1 MNKLKS
7 IRSKLI
13 GAYVAIVAV
22 LFAIGWTSWET
33 ENQLGSLATEIYDKN
48 YSGMSYTREALT
60 DFIRFEAKHPA
71 ASAAPLDAD
80 TRAEINRLLGYLDS
94 AIERA
99 STTKAREVA
108 TETRAKLLALSETS
122 ENKPTLGEIDDSLSR
137 MVKQFASDAITDRSQ
152 ASELIDYSSYR
163 LLIFIAGGVFLA
175 ALVLFGISRSILPPL
190 RRTTAIAS
198 AIAEGDLDNLIVVT
212 GDDEISRL
220 LRALSHVQTSILEDI
235 KKVSADKL
243 QLTAANSQL
252 HFTLLELKAQERE
265 LQDYKY
271 QLEKMVNDRTYEL
284 AKNNEQLIEEIA
296 RRQQTEQD
304 LVAAKELADAA
315 NRAKSQFL
323 ANMSHEIRTPMNGV
337 IGMVD
342 LLRKTELAPRQKHF
356 AVVIQQSAKALLT
369 IINDILDFSKIEAG
383 ELSLDIGSIDLRA
396 CADDVANLLAE
407 SAQKKGIELTCAI
420 SDAVPQL
427 VKGDRARVRQVLV
440 NLAGNAI
447 KFTER
452 GDVAIHIDAFAMGM
466 SDGHVRVRLEVRDT
480 GIGIPKDAIAGIFDA
495 FRQVDGAANR
505 RFEGTG
511 LGLSIVR
518 QLVKIMG
525 GRIEVESEVGRG
537 SLFRVELTCAVLKSP
552 SAAALRV
559 STAFPGK
566 RALIVDDSAASRE
579 IIEHY
584 LSNLRMVST
593 SVDSGDAAL
602 RALSLA
608 HRSGEPYDLA
618 VVDAVMPGMSGIDV
632 AQRIRAD
639 AATASL
645 PLVMLTSLGQAVA
658 SASDVAPGD
667 FISVTKPL
675 REAEFREQIGYA
687 LSPRSRS
694 VAMPSLAIVDDAAG
708 DLTVSRPAFNLRVLV
723 AEDSP
728 VNQEIARE
736 HLMSFGCEVDIV
748 GNGKEAV
755 AAFDAHDYDV
765 IVMDCQMP
773 EMDGFEAARRI
784 REQQAPNGT
793 RRKVP
798 IIALTAY
805 ASAKDRER
813 CLDAG
818 MDDCLTKPF
827 ETDDLYQLIA
837 RWTQESTRIS
847 EPAQPWLIATLEP
860 ADPKFALDGKVLQ
873 SLKQV
878 SGANGPSLLEK
889 MGRLYLAS
897 MPKDLADLESAIDRH
912 SPDAVHSIAHRLKSV
927 AGNIGARELATLFND
942 LEDNASA
949 MQLGEANTKLRRIKV
964 EFERTAIAL
973 QREMTTA

>member
-1 MNKLKS
+1 MNILTS
-7 IRSKLI
+7 IRGKLV
-13 GAYVAIVAV
+13 GAFLAIVAV
-22 LFAIGWTSWET
+22 LSVIGWTSWKTDNE
-33 ENQLGSLATEIYDKN
+33 LGSLATEVYDKN
-48 YSGMSYTREALT
+48 YSGVGYTREALT
-60 DFIRFEAKHPA
+60 GFVRFEGTHPA
-71 ASAAPLDAD
+71 TSSAPLDANALAD
-80 TRAEINRLLGYLDS
+80 IKRLLGYLDL
-94 AIERA
+94 ATERA
-99 STTKAREVA
+99 STPKARELAVQA
-108 TETRAKLLALSETS
+108 RAKLLALSDIS
-122 ENKPTLGEIDDSLSR
+122 QNKPPLSEIDDALSLV
-137 MVKQFASDAITDRSQ
+137 VKQFESDAIAYRSR
-152 ASELIDYSSYR
+152 AVEAIDDSNYR
-163 LLIFIAGGVFLA
+163 LLILIADAVCLT
-175 ALVLFGISRSILPPL
+175 ALVLLITSRAILPPL
-190 RRTTAIAS
+190 KRATAIAS
-198 AIAEGDLDNLIVVT
+198 AIAEGDLDTPIVVR
-212 GDDEISRL
+212 GYSEISRL
-220 LRALSHVQTSILEDI
+220 LGALTEVKRSIVNNI

-243 QLTAANSQL
+243 ELTTANAHL
-252 HFTLLELKAQERE
+252 HFTLLELKTQEKE

-271 QLEKMVNDRTYEL
+271 QLEKMVNDRTYDL

-296 RRQQTEQD
+296 RRKQTEQD

-342 LLRKTELAPRQKHF
+342 LLRQTELAPRQRHF
-356 AVVIQQSAKALLT
+356 AAVIQQSARALLT
-369 IINDILDFSKIEAG
+369 IINDILDFSKAEAG

-452 GDVAIHIDAFAMGM
+452 GDVSIQIDAFALGM
-466 SDGHVRVRLEVRDT
+466 SDGHVRVRLDVRDT
-480 GIGIPKDAIAGIFDA
+480 GVGIPKDALEGIFDA

-518 QLVKIMG
+518 QLVKAMG
-525 GRIEVESEVGRG
+525 GRTEVESEVGRG
-537 SLFRVELTCAVLKSP
+537 SLFRVELTFAVLKP
-552 SAAALRV
+552 PGVAAARF

-566 RALIVDDSAASRE
+566 RALIVDDSAASRK

-593 SVDSGDAAL
+593 SVESGEAAL
-602 RALSLA
+602 RVLALA

-618 VVDAVMPGMSGIDV
+618 VVDAVMPGMSGIEL
-632 AQRIRAD
+632 AQRIRAN

-645 PLVMLTSLGQAVA
+645 PLVMLTSLGQAIV
-658 SASDVAPGD
+658 SAVDVAPAD
-667 FISVTKPL
+667 FTSITKPL
-675 REAEFREQIGYA
+675 REAEFHEQIGYA
-687 LSPRSRS
+687 LSPRSPM
-694 VAMPSLAIVDDAAG
+694 VASLPPPIMDDAVDDVTA
-708 DLTVSRPAFNLRVLV
+708 LRPALNLRVLV

-736 HLMSFGCEVDIV
+736 NLMSFGCQVDV
-748 GNGKEAV
+748 AGTGGEAL
-755 AAFDAHDYDV
+755 AAFDANDYDV

-784 REQQAPNGT
+784 RERHATKGS
-793 RRKVP
+793 RRRVP

-813 CLDAG
+813 CVAAG
-818 MDDCLTKPF
+818 MDDWLTKPF
-827 ETDDLYQLIA
+827 EAEDLYRSIA
-837 RWTQESTRIS
+837 RWTRKNARIG
-847 EPAQPWLIATLEP
+847 EPVQPRRIAALERAEP
-860 ADPKFALDGKVLQ
+860 EFALDGKVVQ
-873 SLKQV
+873 SLKGV
-878 SGANGPSLLEK
+878 SGADGPSLLEK
-889 MGRLYLAS
+889 MGRLYLES
-897 MPKDLADLESAIDRH
+897 MPRDLADLESAIDGQ
-912 SPDAVHSIAHRLKSV
+912 SLNTVNSIAHRLKSV
-927 AGNIGARELATLFND
+927 AGSIGARELATLFND
-942 LEDNASA
+942 LEGNAAA
-949 MQLGEANTKLRRIKV
+949 MQLGEANAALRKIKV

-973 QREMTTA
+973 QREMTAA